1 MAVRVP
7 VHAGGHSQG
16 GMVVTAALEQITGRV
31 RELVCLDAFV
41 PADGDCVAQG
51 ATSTSRTSRRKRRT
65 IPSNSSGRSRFG

>member
-41 PADGDCVAQG
+41 PAGGDCAGSGRDADLADLAQE
-51 ATSTSRTSRRKRRT
+51 A
-65 IPSNSSGRSRFG
+65 PDDPVELVGRSRFG